1 MPYMSNNQQQRI
13 LSDLK
18 PRLFPFIQYRATIA
32 ANEPLHSTRQVLQTT
47 WQSSHEFGHIMAH
60 TSDGHGPSMGHTI
73 DGQGSIMSHASEGH
87 GPILGHSSDGHGH
100 TMGHPVLVHEH
111 ILLHD
116 ELRKETGKPMRPGRI
131 HVCPEFLIHEYS
143 RQQNF

>member
-47 WQSSHEFGHIMAH
+47 WQSYNEFGHIMAH
-60 TSDGHGPSMGHTI
+60 TSDGPGPILGHPIDGPGPTMGHPS
-73 DGQGSIMSHASEGH
+73 DGH
-87 GPILGHSSDGHGH
+87 GPILGHPSHGHGPIL
-100 TMGHPVLVHEH
+100 GHPVLVPEPVLGSSISIVTLSHG
-111 ILLHD
+111 LMG
-116 ELRKETGKPMRPGRI
+116 GKVVGGASIM
-131 HVCPEFLIHEYS
+131 HLIRLYG
-143 RQQNF
+143 FIY